1 MVSSLFVKKE
11 LVYDVGVALED
22 LTDKDNVGNCVV

>member
-11 LVYDVGVALED
+11 LVYDVGIALEYV
-22 LTDKDNVGNCVV
+22 TDKDTFGNCVV